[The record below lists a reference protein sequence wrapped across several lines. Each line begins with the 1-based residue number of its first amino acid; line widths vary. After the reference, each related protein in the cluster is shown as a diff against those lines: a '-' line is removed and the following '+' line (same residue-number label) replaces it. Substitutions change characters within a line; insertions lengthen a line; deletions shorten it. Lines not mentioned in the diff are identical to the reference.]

1 MEFLWFTAS
10 CVLASGKNGNFF
22 FVFPL
27 MVRTGGYPRTYTLL
41 ITPTL
46 CFSSIRQ
53 RSDPDWNQRHYAN
66 LQGRVRV

>member
-1 MEFLWFTAS
+1 MVHCILRSSEREEWQ
-10 CVLASGKNGNFF
+10 FF